1 MTDDKIAD
9 EDILRRAAIDRST
22 RLPVLFFFTSAAV
35 WLLAAVIIG
44 FIQSV
49 KFYYPGFLDTP
60 WLFFLNYGR
69 SNPAFMG
76 ALVYG
81 WAIQAGIGVAIWLMA
96 RLCRAEVKN
105 PVTLLV
111 AGHFWNLRV
120 LIGVVGIFA
129 GYGTSMEWLAFPKAV
144 WPILLGAYS
153 LVVIWLITM
162 FMRRESGEVYISVW
176 YILGACFWFPWVY
189 ITANVFIHVLPG
201 AAVAKAAT
209 NAWFLSS
216 MIFLVLVPLGMAS
229 VYYFIPKILGRPVY
243 SSQLALIGFWGLAI
257 LGGWTGIQKLMGGP
271 LPAWMPAVSGVAV
284 ILILVPV
291 LAIAIN
297 HQMTLKGNHKL
308 VETSPTMRFTAVGAL
323 LFTVFCVLSALC
335 AFFSLGKF
343 TQISQTTTAF
353 QLLAVYGF
361 FTLTIFGAIYFI
373 VPRLV
378 GCEWISGSRIQMH
391 FWFSTYG
398 IVALVGLHFIG
409 GMWQAAAYAQFDAPL
424 ENAVSAG
431 RPYAIGVSVAWA
443 SIVISNVIF
452 LYHLGLMILRLGR
465 RGEGPALLGH
475 QHHAA

>member
-1 MTDDKIAD
+1 MTDDKKAD

-35 WLLAAVIIG
+35 WLTVAVILG

-49 KFYYPGFLDTP
+49 KFYYPGFLDAP

-105 PVTLLV
+105 PMTLLV
-111 AGHFWNLRV
+111 AGHFWNLGV

-201 AAVAKAAT
+201 AAVAKAA
-209 NAWFLSS
+209 
-216 MIFLVLVPLGMAS
+216 VV
-229 VYYFIPKILGRPVY
+229 
-243 SSQLALIGFWGLAI
+243 
-257 LGGWTGIQKLMGGP
+257 
-271 LPAWMPAVSGVAV
+271 GV
-284 ILILVPV
+284 I
-291 LAIAIN
+291 
-297 HQMTLKGNHKL
+297 
-308 VETSPTMRFTAVGAL
+308 
-323 LFTVFCVLSALC
+323 C
-335 AFFSLGKF
+335 
-343 TQISQTTTAF
+343 
-353 QLLAVYGF
+353 
-361 FTLTIFGAIYFI
+361 
-373 VPRLV
+373 
-378 GCEWISGSRIQMH
+378 
-391 FWFSTYG
+391 
-398 IVALVGLHFIG
+398 
-409 GMWQAAAYAQFDAPL
+409 
-424 ENAVSAG
+424 
-431 RPYAIGVSVAWA
+431 
-443 SIVISNVIF
+443 
-452 LYHLGLMILRLGR
+452 
-465 RGEGPALLGH
+465 
-475 QHHAA
+475 

>member
-1 MTDDKIAD
+1 MTDDKQAD
-9 EDILRRAAIDRST
+9 EDVLRRAEIDRSA

-35 WLLAAVIIG
+35 WLAISVILG

-49 KFYYPGFLDTP
+49 KLYAPGFLDAP

-81 WAIQAGIGVAIWLMA
+81 WAIQAGMGVAIWLMA

-105 PVTLLV
+105 PLTLVV
-111 AGHFWNLRV
+111 AGHFWNLGV
-120 LIGVVGIFA
+120 LIGVIGIFA
-129 GYGTSMEWLAFPKAV
+129 GYGTSMEWLAFPRAV
-144 WPILLGAYS
+144 WPILLAAYS
-153 LVVIWLITM
+153 LVVVWLITM
-162 FMRRESGEVYISVW
+162 FQRREPGEVYISVW

-209 NAWFLSS
+209 NAWFMSS
-216 MIFLVLVPLGMAS
+216 MIFLVLVPLGLAS
-229 VYYFIPKILGRPVY
+229 AYYFIPKILGRPVY
-243 SSQLALIGFWGLAI
+243 SSQLAKIGFWGLAI
-257 LGGWTGIQKLMGGP
+257 LGGWTGIQKFMGGP

-284 ILILVPV
+284 ILMLVPI

-297 HQMTLKGNHKL
+297 HHMTLKGNHGL
-308 VETSPTMRFTAVGAL
+308 IETSPTMRFTAAGAL
-323 LFTVFCVLSALC
+323 AFTVFCILSALS
-335 AFFSLGKF
+335 AFFSLGQF
-343 TQISQTTTAF
+343 TQISQTTMAF

-361 FTLTIFGAIYFI
+361 FSLTIFGAIYFI

-378 GCEWISGSRIQMH
+378 GCEWPSGSRIRLH

-398 IVALVGLHFIG
+398 IISLVVLHFIG
-409 GMWQAAAYAQFDAPL
+409 GIWQAAAYSQFDAPL

-431 RPYAIGVSVAWA
+431 RPYAIGASLAWA
-443 SIVISNVIF
+443 SIMVSNIMF
-452 LYHLGLMILRLGR
+452 LYHLSLMVLRLGR
-465 RGEGPALLGH
+465 RNEDPTLLGH
-475 QHHAA
+475 QHPAA